1 MSFKSAPVAAKPLS
15 QLSHSEST
23 EAQRQPASV
32 PQEDKGHARKLRA
45 ELGDISSS
53 ALAVTSLV
61 SSLGGGSLPP
71 RGAVPRVHGWA
82 GSA

>member
-1 MSFKSAPVAAKPLS
+1 MAAKPLS

-23 EAQRQPASV
+23 KAQRQPASV
-32 PQEDKGHARKLRA
+32 LQVDKGRARKLRA
-45 ELGDISSS
+45 ELGDISSL

-71 RGAVPRVHGWA
+71 LGAIPCVYG
-82 GSA
+82 